1 MEQPS
6 ENVLVLYPG
15 ELFPEGSECAISIF
29 LTGSIDTREDRKF
42 DWAGKFIQALVEIT
56 DPTKGILQFQN
67 LKFVIANSAIPP
79 INPAAN
85 LMNPEFVNKTN
96 WSLQMVQSCDAI
108 FVNILKK
115 SMEAYPLF
123 WLGLCLAQ
131 GKTVIRCPEEA
142 KNYSL
147 IRLACQQFGVSL
159 LPGRV
164 ASVLSVL
171 QSLAV
176 MIPKFQEATKYQLPE

>member
-1 MEQPS
+1 MK
-6 ENVLVLYPG
+6 N
-15 ELFPEGSECAISIF
+15 
-29 LTGSIDTREDRKF
+29 R
-42 DWAGKFIQALVEIT
+42 
-56 DPTKGILQFQN
+56 
-67 LKFVIANSAIPP
+67 
-79 INPAAN
+79 
-85 LMNPEFVNKTN
+85 
-96 WSLQMVQSCDAI
+96 
-108 FVNILKK
+108 
-115 SMEAYPLF
+115 
-123 WLGLCLAQ
+123 
-131 GKTVIRCPEEA
+131 